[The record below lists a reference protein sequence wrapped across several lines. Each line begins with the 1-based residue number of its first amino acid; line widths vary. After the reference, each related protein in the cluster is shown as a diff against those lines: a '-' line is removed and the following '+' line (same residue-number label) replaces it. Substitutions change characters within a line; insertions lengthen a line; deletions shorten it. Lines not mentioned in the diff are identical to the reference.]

1 MSRWFRHY
9 AGMMRDEKLVR
20 VAVKARQPVERVV
33 WIWGAILESA
43 AEINNAGRYEL
54 DTGEAAYFLRC
65 DESDLVDVIAGLVS
79 LGRLADGV
87 VAKWSDRQFDSDS
100 AKERQR
106 RYRERKQTGNP
117 VQRRDGDVAAESR
130 DVTRPSRDGEVT
142 LQESETETDSYA
154 AKARDPLQGREGE
167 MLAALR
173 ITDETKLPGLL
184 ILSEPYHWVTNGCDI
199 DLDILPTLRAIG
211 AKGKRLSGWAY
222 CSKAVFEARDRRLA
236 PAPAVQQRQATG
248 PPSPASEPTTGNI
261 WTREAS
267 DLGYFDEFASP
278 KTQRNA
284 HGDRTGNR
292 GRAFPTIDVA
302 VQKN

>member
-1 MSRWFRHY
+1 MIKPAVLDAMVA
-9 AGMMRDEKLVR
+9 AGCTAEQIAA
-20 VAVKARQPVERVV
+20 AVKADQAAGSGAARQ
-33 WIWGAILESA
+33 A
-43 AEINNAGRYEL
+43 
-54 DTGEAAYFLRC
+54 
-65 DESDLVDVIAGLVS
+65 
-79 LGRLADGV
+79 
-87 VAKWSDRQFDSDS
+87 
-100 AKERQR
+100 
-106 RYRERKQTGNP
+106 RYRARKASQS
-117 VQRRDGDVAAESR
+117 DER
-130 DVTRPSRDGEVT
+130 DVTGVTVTDAVSPKKEIPPTPPKEKTTPS
-142 LQESETETDSYA
+142 A
-154 AKARDPLQGREGE
+154 ALLSRDPLQGRESE

-199 DLDILPTLRAIG
+199 DLDILPTLRSFG
-211 AKGKRLSGWAY
+211 AKGKPIKSWGY
-222 CSKAVFEARDRRLA
+222 CTAAVFEARDKRLA
-236 PAPAVQQRQATG
+236 PGPAVQQRQATG

>member
-1 MSRWFRHY
+1 MSSSPWLKFYPSDWRADPALRMCSVAARGLWIEMLCVMHEATPYGSMRVNGRAVSDSQIAIL
-9 AGMMRDEKLVR
+9 AGASIDDVT
-20 VAVKARQPVERVV
+20 
-33 WIWGAILESA
+33 IWLAELESA
-43 AEINNAGRYEL
+43 GAFSRDDDGVIFSRRMQRDKAK
-54 DTGEAAYFLRC
+54 A
-65 DESDLVDVIAGLVS
+65 ESDKKNGKR
-79 LGRLADGV
+79 G
-87 VAKWSDRQFDSDS
+87 
-100 AKERQR
+100 
-106 RYRERKQTGNP
+106 GNP
-117 VQRRDGDVAAESR
+117 ELGKGVNPPDNPPVKAGDKAQKPEARD
-130 DVTRPSRDGEVT
+130 
-142 LQESETETDSYA
+142 QNNYA

-167 MLAALR
+167 MLAALGV
-173 ITDETKLPGLL
+173 TDETKLPGLL

-199 DLDILPTLRAIG
+199 DLDILPTLRSFG
-211 AKGKRLSGWAY
+211 AKGKPIKSWGY
-222 CSKAVFEARDRRLA
+222 CTAAVFEARDKRLA
-236 PAPAVQQRQATG
+236 PGPAVQQRQATG